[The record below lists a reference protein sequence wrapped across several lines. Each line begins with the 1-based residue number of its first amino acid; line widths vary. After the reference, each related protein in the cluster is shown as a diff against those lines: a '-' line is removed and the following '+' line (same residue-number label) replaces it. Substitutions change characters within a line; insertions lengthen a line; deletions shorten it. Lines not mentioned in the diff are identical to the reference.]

1 MLSPN
6 DLNDIRQIVN
16 EVVQASEGRLK
27 SELVSKQEFNKEIR
41 KIWKELRY
49 LRKTANLIIEH
60 FETEIFK
67 VKQRIAQI

>member
-67 VKQRIAQI
+67 VK

>member
-1 MLSPN
+1 M
-6 DLNDIRQIVN
+6 
-16 EVVQASEGRLK
+16 EG
-27 SELVSKQEFNKEIR
+27 
-41 KIWKELRY
+41 LRY